1 MAQIKTKYIED
12 DAITLS
18 KLSATGTASATTYL
32 RGDDTWA
39 TPSGGT
45 SFTWNEVTVTSQTA
59 SIDNGYI
66 TNNAGLV
73 TVTLP
78 DTAALG
84 SVVRLSGKGAGG
96 WLLAQNA
103 GETIH
108 FGNTDTTTGVT
119 GSLASTNQ
127 YDAIEL
133 VCITANT
140 DWVVISSVGNITVV

>member
-1 MAQIKTKYIED
+1 MPHCTC
-12 DAITLS
+12 TC
-18 KLSATGTASATTYL
+18 
-32 RGDDTWA
+32 TWICIWICICKWYF
-39 TPSGGT
+39 S
-45 SFTWNEVTVTSQTA
+45 TWC
-59 SIDNGYI
+59 IDNGYI